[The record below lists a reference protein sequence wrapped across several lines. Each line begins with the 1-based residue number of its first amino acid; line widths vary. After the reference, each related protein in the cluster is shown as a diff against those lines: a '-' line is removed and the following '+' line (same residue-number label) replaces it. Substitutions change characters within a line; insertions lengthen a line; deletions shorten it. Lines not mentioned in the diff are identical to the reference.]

1 MNDNRRSPP
10 ARSASKGVHDS
21 PLLALRAGLAF
32 DSAPDQSYILA
43 PTQCRIGRPCPF
55 LQSQETQQMSMWS
68 AQLLAFLRNE
78 DGPTSVEYAVMLA
91 VIVVFCI
98 ASINVLG
105 NDAKSTFTTVAN
117 KIGPTGS

>member
-1 MNDNRRSPP
+1 
-10 ARSASKGVHDS
+10 
-21 PLLALRAGLAF
+21 
-32 DSAPDQSYILA
+32 LA
-43 PTQCRIGRPCPF
+43 PTQCRIGRPLPL
-55 LQSQETQQMSMWS
+55 LQSQETQHMSKWS

-105 NDAKSTFTTVAN
+105 NDAKNTFTTVAN